1 MRPAAKPAAAART
14 PKGKGTQ
21 PRVAVVLQA
30 DEKRQLSELARRE
43 GRSLANMA
51 RTLLITAM
59 SEAA

>member
-1 MRPAAKPAAAART
+1 MTAAAKPTAART

-30 DEKRQLSELARRE
+30 DEKQQLSELARRE